1 MPNGWV
7 LYHVL
12 LWVAVGAQEVT
23 RAPAPPQADQA
34 ASRLHLLD
42 ETLRIPFGED
52 WGGETRF
59 FARFKYLDVG
69 VFARAWAESVCD
81 RPDCGGR
88 GVQAGAEI
96 KTNVTPSLDVGL
108 EVGVQRGSTER
119 TGSIIMP
126 RLRMKF

>member
-1 MPNGWV
+1 
-7 LYHVL
+7 
-12 LWVAVGAQEVT
+12 VGAQDVT
-23 RAPAPPQADQA
+23 RAPAPQADRA

-69 VFARAWAESVCD
+69 VFARAWAETVCD

-96 KTNVTPSLDVGL
+96 KANLTPALDVGL
-108 EVGVQRGSTER
+108 DLGVQRGSTER
-119 TGSIIMP
+119 TGSVILP